1 VQESET
7 MRSENYISPVDEKE
21 IEVQIQLTTEK
32 TSSGIMADP
41 TSSMKLTPSAK
52 YPSPEQ

>member
-1 VQESET
+1 

-32 TSSGIMADP
+32 TSSGILADP